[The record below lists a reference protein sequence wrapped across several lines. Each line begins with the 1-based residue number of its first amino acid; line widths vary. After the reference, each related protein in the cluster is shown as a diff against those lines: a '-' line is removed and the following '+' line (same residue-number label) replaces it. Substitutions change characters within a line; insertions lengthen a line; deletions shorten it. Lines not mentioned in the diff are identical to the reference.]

1 MRLPLDEIKIKKRVR
16 QDMGD
21 LKQLMESLQEYGLMN
36 PIIVSKK
43 MELIAGHRRL
53 EAARLLGWQF
63 IEAHVI
69 EKSSAAY
76 NLELE
81 IEENVRRKDLT
92 DEELNEA
99 LRRLEK
105 LRNPGI
111 FKRLLSALINL
122 LKRLFGRY

>member
-1 MRLPLDEIKIKKRVR
+1 MRLPLDEIRIKKRVR

-36 PIIVSKK
+36 PIIVNKK
-43 MELIAGHRRL
+43 NELIAGHRRL
-53 EAARLLGWQF
+53 EAARLLGWQL
-63 IEAHVI
+63 IDARVM
-69 EKSSAAY
+69 EKTGAVY

-111 FKRLLSALINL
+111 FKRLLSALISL